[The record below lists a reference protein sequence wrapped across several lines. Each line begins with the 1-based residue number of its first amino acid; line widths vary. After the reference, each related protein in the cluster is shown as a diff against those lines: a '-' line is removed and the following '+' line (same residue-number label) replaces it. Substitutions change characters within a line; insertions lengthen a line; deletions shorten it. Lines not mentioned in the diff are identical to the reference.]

1 MQSETINIVGAILLP
16 ALTAGFWYWVRSL
29 DNRILTQAKTDEFIK
44 QNYQRRDD
52 ALRESERIYAAL
64 KEIKEQLTKID
75 EKLDKKV
82 DK

>member
-1 MQSETINIVGAILLP
+1 MQSETINVVAAVIIP
-16 ALTAGFWYWVRSL
+16 ALTAGFWYWVRGL

-44 QNYQRRDD
+44 LNYQRRDD

-64 KEIKEQLTKID
+64 KEIKQQLNKID
-75 EKLDKKV
+75 EKLDKKA